1 MAYNL
6 VIDSTITETGYPTE
20 PVTLDEAKAYARVQ
34 VDDAAQNALFELWI
48 QSAREY
54 IEASTG
60 LSLVPKYV
68 GVTLSNPQGGI
79 ELPYGPVTGTI
90 TWRDVNGNTPTVT
103 TRGNMFPMVLLPF
116 DIYEAAY
123 PVGYTTDT
131 IPRDLKVAIL
141 NMVVS
146 WYENRGDEAIMN
158 APASVVTICQK
169 YSRIGLIA

>member
-60 LSLVPKYV
+60 LSLVPKAIV
-68 GVTLSNPQGGI
+68 ATLSNPQGGI
-79 ELPYGPVTGTI
+79 ELPYGPVTGTV
-90 TWRDVNGNTPTVT
+90 TWADVNGNVPTVT
-103 TRGNMFPMVLLPF
+103 TRGNAFPMVPLPF
-116 DIYEAAY
+116 DIYIATYTA
-123 PVGYTTDT
+123 GYTTDT

>member
-60 LSLVPKYV
+60 LSLVPKAIV
-68 GVTLSNPQGGI
+68 ATLSNPQGGI
-79 ELPYGPVTGTI
+79 ELPYGPVTGTV
-90 TWRDVNGNTPTVT
+90 TWEDVNGNVPTVT
-103 TRGNMFPMVLLPF
+103 TRGYQFPMVPLPF
-116 DIYEAAY
+116 DIYIATYTA
-123 PVGYTTDT
+123 GYTTDT

>member
-1 MAYNL
+1 MGYNL
-6 VIDSTITETGYPTE
+6 VIDSEIVETGYPSE
-20 PVTLDEAKAYARVQ
+20 PVTLDEAKAYARVE
-34 VDDAAQNALFELWI
+34 VNNTAQDALFELWI

-60 LSLVPKYV
+60 LSLVPKTV
-68 GVTLSNPQGGI
+68 TATLSNPQGGM
-79 ELPYGPVTGTI
+79 ELPYGPVTSAV
-90 TWRDVNGNTPTVT
+90 TWTDVNGNTPTVT
-103 TRGNMFPMVLLPF
+103 TRGYAFPIVPVPF
-116 DIYEAAY
+116 DIYIAAY
-123 PVGYTTDT
+123 SVGYTNDT

>member
-34 VDDAAQNALFELWI
+34 VDDAAQNSLFELWI

-60 LSLVPKYV
+60 LSLVPKAIV
-68 GVTLSNPQGGI
+68 ATLSNPQGGI
-79 ELPYGPVTGTI
+79 ELPYGPVTGTV
-90 TWRDVNGNTPTVT
+90 TWEDVNGNVPTVT
-103 TRGNMFPMVLLPF
+103 PRGNAFPMVPLPF
-116 DIYEAAY
+116 DTYIATYTA
-123 PVGYTTDT
+123 GYTSDT